1 MAFYCVED
9 DAGIR
14 DIELYALQAA
24 GYEAV
29 GFEDADACWQALQ
42 KDPLPQLILLDVM
55 LPGME
60 GTELL
65 RRIRAVDR
73 LCRIPVILATA
84 KGAEYDRIR
93 GLDLGADYY
102 LTKPFSV
109 LELLARVRSLLR
121 RMEMNSRRPV
131 QPEEPDDLVVGDLT
145 FSAEANTISCN
156 GKGIGFT
163 QTELRM
169 LSYMMQKPGKAYA
182 RDKLLETIW
191 GYETE
196 VETRVTDE
204 TLRRIRRK
212 LSLAGSSVCV
222 QTIWGYGYKLEVSE
236 PVK

>member
-1 MAFYCVED
+1 MGYSIYIAD
-9 DAGIR
+9 DEKNIR
-14 DIELYALQAA
+14 DLIKSFLESDGYRVWAFETGDALMGAFQAA
-24 GYEAV
+24 P
-29 GFEDADACWQALQ
+29 ADL
-42 KDPLPQLILLDVM
+42 
-55 LPGME
+55 
-60 GTELL
+60 
-65 RRIRAVDR
+65 
-73 LCRIPVILATA
+73 VILDIMMPGTDGLTICQQLRAKTDVPIIMLTA
-84 KGAEYDRIR
+84 KDSEYDYVQGITI
-93 GLDLGADYY
+93 GSDDY
-102 LTKPFSV
+102 LTKLFRPTT
-109 LELLARVRSLLR
+109 LLMRVRSLLR
-121 RMEMNSRRPV
+121 RMEMNSRRSV

>member
-1 MAFYCVED
+1 
-9 DAGIR
+9 
-14 DIELYALQAA
+14 
-24 GYEAV
+24 
-29 GFEDADACWQALQ
+29 
-42 KDPLPQLILLDVM
+42 
-55 LPGME
+55 
-60 GTELL
+60 
-65 RRIRAVDR
+65 
-73 LCRIPVILATA
+73 
-84 KGAEYDRIR
+84 
-93 GLDLGADYY
+93 
-102 LTKPFSV
+102 
-109 LELLARVRSLLR
+109 
-121 RMEMNSRRPV
+121 MNSRRPV

>member
-1 MAFYCVED
+1 MGYSIYIAVDEKN
-9 DAGIR
+9 IR
-14 DIELYALQAA
+14 DLIKSFLESDGYRVWAFETGDALMGAFQAA
-24 GYEAV
+24 P
-29 GFEDADACWQALQ
+29 ADL
-42 KDPLPQLILLDVM
+42 
-55 LPGME
+55 
-60 GTELL
+60 
-65 RRIRAVDR
+65 
-73 LCRIPVILATA
+73 VILDIMMPGTDGLTICQQLRAKTDVPIIMLTA
-84 KGAEYDRIR
+84 KDSEYDYVQGITI
-93 GLDLGADYY
+93 GSDDY
-102 LTKPFSV
+102 LTKPFRPTT
-109 LELLARVRSLLR
+109 LLMRVRSLLR

>member
-1 MAFYCVED
+1 MIYLLED
-9 DAGIR
+9 DDSIR
-14 DIELYALQAA
+14 KLVLYGLDSQGFQAKGFALPSEFWRAMDTELPEL
-24 GYEAV
+24 V
-29 GFEDADACWQALQ
+29 
-42 KDPLPQLILLDVM
+42 LLDIM
-55 LPGME
+55 LPEEDG
-60 GTELL
+60 LSILKKL
-65 RRIRAVDR
+65 RARPATKR
-73 LCRIPVILATA
+73 LPIIMLTA
-84 KGAEYDRIR
+84 KDSEYDYVQGITI
-93 GLDLGADYY
+93 GSDDY
-102 LTKPFSV
+102 LTKPFRPTT
-109 LELLARVRSLLR
+109 LLMRVRSLLR